1 MGRLMSTPPTHRV
14 GQRGLGLAALRHCAL
29 VLRLPPTNHW
39 WRRYQWGRHQCE
51 SLLGACPSVASWPV
65 ASPPVTVARNRRTHL
80 RGAADAGV
88 FCPERHHLGL
98 VLRLHLRQ
106 PQLVRPLLL
115 GHRGGVRALLVREQR
130 RPL

>member
-1 MGRLMSTPPTHRV
+1 
-14 GQRGLGLAALRHCAL
+14 
-29 VLRLPPTNHW
+29 
-39 WRRYQWGRHQCE
+39 
-51 SLLGACPSVASWPV
+51 VA
-65 ASPPVTVARNRRTHL
+65 VARNRRTHL

-98 VLRLHLRQ
+98 VLRLRLRQ

-130 RPL
+130 RPLLLVRERLPTPAPCAANTTTASASHSHSARVVQRAATTPAGASREAVRAFCGAEALA